1 MVMHNRQ
8 IFLLIV
14 HKKYIELSYK
24 GKKTENIR
32 GDIDMKVAEAI
43 IQCLKKE
50 NVKVVFG
57 YPGATVIPMYEA
69 LRKSDIEHVL
79 VRQEQAAGHAASG
92 YARATGKIGVC
103 IVTSGPGASN
113 IITGIAAAYM
123 DSIPMVIITGQVKST
138 LIGRDVFQE
147 LDITGATESFT
158 KYNFLVKKSEYIPKI
173 IKESFYIAQ
182 TGRNGPVLIDIP
194 VDIMDEDIDDFQY
207 PKTVNIR
214 GYKPTIEGHPGQI
227 KKIVSRIKIS
237 KSPLI
242 CVGGGVILSEGER
255 QLREFIEKSHI
266 PVVHTLMGK
275 GAMNEESDYYI
286 GMIGTHG
293 FDYANR
299 AVDNA
304 DVLILI
310 GTRASDRTTCGISQ
324 FAKKADI
331 IHIDIDPAEI
341 GKNLNVNIPVVGD
354 IKNILEKL
362 SERICPLD
370 TTQWMCKIRGWEK
383 SMQSQR
389 RGTEKVNP
397 RYVLDNVSQVLEK
410 DAILTAD
417 VGQNQIWCARN
428 FKIIGKR
435 KFLTSGGLG
444 TMGYSIPSAIGAKIG
459 CPNKEVV
466 AFVGDG
472 GFQMSMF
479 ELGTILERKI
489 NIIIVLFNNSGLGLV
504 REIQRNNCLKEFE
517 VNFKYNPDFI
527 KLVESYGLPAKRVRN
542 DDEFKEA
549 FREALH
555 SDRAFL
561 IECMVDP
568 GESTF

>member
-549 FREALH
+549 FQEALH

>member
-1 MVMHNRQ
+1 
-8 IFLLIV
+8 
-14 HKKYIELSYK
+14 
-24 GKKTENIR
+24 
-32 GDIDMKVAEAI
+32 
-43 IQCLKKE
+43 
-50 NVKVVFG
+50 
-57 YPGATVIPMYEA
+57 
-69 LRKSDIEHVL
+69 
-79 VRQEQAAGHAASG
+79 
-92 YARATGKIGVC
+92 
-103 IVTSGPGASN
+103 
-113 IITGIAAAYM
+113 
-123 DSIPMVIITGQVKST
+123 
-138 LIGRDVFQE
+138 
-147 LDITGATESFT
+147 
-158 KYNFLVKKSEYIPKI
+158 
-173 IKESFYIAQ
+173 
-182 TGRNGPVLIDIP
+182 
-194 VDIMDEDIDDFQY
+194 
-207 PKTVNIR
+207 
-214 GYKPTIEGHPGQI
+214 
-227 KKIVSRIKIS
+227 
-237 KSPLI
+237 
-242 CVGGGVILSEGER
+242 
-255 QLREFIEKSHI
+255 
-266 PVVHTLMGK
+266 
-275 GAMNEESDYYI
+275 
-286 GMIGTHG
+286 MIGTHG

-549 FREALH
+549 FQEALH

>member
-182 TGRNGPVLIDIP
+182 TGRKGPVLIDIP

-255 QLREFIEKSHI
+255 QLREFVEKSHI

-286 GMIGTHG
+286 GMVGTHG

-549 FREALH
+549 FQEALH

>member
-1 MVMHNRQ
+1 
-8 IFLLIV
+8 
-14 HKKYIELSYK
+14 
-24 GKKTENIR
+24 
-32 GDIDMKVAEAI
+32 
-43 IQCLKKE
+43 
-50 NVKVVFG
+50 
-57 YPGATVIPMYEA
+57 
-69 LRKSDIEHVL
+69 
-79 VRQEQAAGHAASG
+79 
-92 YARATGKIGVC
+92 
-103 IVTSGPGASN
+103 
-113 IITGIAAAYM
+113 
-123 DSIPMVIITGQVKST
+123 
-138 LIGRDVFQE
+138 
-147 LDITGATESFT
+147 
-158 KYNFLVKKSEYIPKI
+158 
-173 IKESFYIAQ
+173 
-182 TGRNGPVLIDIP
+182 
-194 VDIMDEDIDDFQY
+194 MDEDIDDFQY

-255 QLREFIEKSHI
+255 QLREFVEKSHI

-549 FREALH
+549 FQEALH

>member
-1 MVMHNRQ
+1 MHNRQ

-549 FREALH
+549 FQEALH